1 MSSSNQSFPL
11 FQVVVLYCCWYGTS
25 YLCISKANIGHIL
38 TYNAYRRVRDI
49 VYCPDDT
56 LTPKNNLEEK
66 EGKIHYLNH
75 LYQLH
80 RDRTL
85 HSE

>member
-1 MSSSNQSFPL
+1 M
-11 FQVVVLYCCWYGTS
+11 
-25 YLCISKANIGHIL
+25 
-38 TYNAYRRVRDI
+38 
-49 VYCPDDT
+49 PDLI

-66 EGKIHYLNH
+66 EGKIHYLNN

-85 HSE
+85 LGVKSKKLLDIELTVAIPYLGIYIDASTFLNFSSIMEKKVF